1 MLATE
6 AAQGK
11 LCGAAVPV
19 LIRGTS
25 GYGTDL
31 ALLFWDPGRGMK
43 LLLFSEEHAQS

>member
-1 MLATE
+1 MPAVE

-11 LCGAAVPV
+11 ICGAAVPV

-31 ALLFWDPGRGMK
+31 ALLFWDPERGMK
-43 LLLFSEEHAQS
+43 LLLFLEQHAQS